1 MVWYGM
7 LWRAMVWHA
16 MVWHAMA
23 CYGLAPTILRPLLAR
38 LSTMATLGRR
48 AGQCSEDKRGKISQ
62 GDEGTRS
69 GNFLEEEEGVEGE
82 GGNFNA
88 LSCLEEGGG
97 PEGVGVSVEVVEVVS
112 PET

>member
-1 MVWYGM
+1 M
-7 LWRAMVWHA
+7 
-16 MVWHAMA
+16 
-23 CYGLAPTILRPLLAR
+23 
-38 LSTMATLGRR
+38 
-48 AGQCSEDKRGKISQ
+48 E
-62 GDEGTRS
+62 EGCVEVEEVAE
-69 GNFLEEEEGVEGE
+69 EEEEGVEGE